1 MTTSSSNLAP
11 LSDLDRSPLTLVAPP
26 ETGPAPR
33 DTPAT
38 AVDAQPARRPRR
50 WLGRGRD
57 RVAGAPAPAA
67 DPDLVALR
75 DRLRSLYEHC
85 VADLGDGLQAMADG
99 DFTKEAAAVT
109 SPIATTP
116 TDPLTAELVEV
127 FDAMLG
133 RMQTAIGR
141 YEEVRAELRRTLGDR
156 SSLQALEQRM
166 HSLSDNCLVSL
177 GEGLGAMAEGDL
189 TREAVPVTEPIAV
202 QAGATPGVMADVF
215 NEMLARAQNGLTA
228 YNGTRE
234 RVAEMILDITRNS
247 DTVAR
252 SAAEM
257 ARTSQET
264 GAAIEQIATAMSE
277 VAVGSSRQ
285 VELVESVSEV
295 AGEATDLAATA
306 QTVAEEGV
314 GFTAEIAAIADQ
326 TNLLALNAAIEAAR
340 AGEQGRG
347 FAVVA
352 DEVRKL
358 AESAAATA
366 TQARA
371 AFTNLAASVD
381 NVAGCVT
388 RVQVATDEVASVAQ
402 EASAATEQVS
412 ASAEESSAST
422 EEVAATSEELAAT
435 AKALQG
441 LVGRFHVG

>member
-1 MTTSSSNLAP
+1 MTTISSH
-11 LSDLDRSPLTLVAPP
+11 
-26 ETGPAPR
+26 PAPQPEPTM
-33 DTPAT
+33 DP
-38 AVDAQPARRPRR
+38 QPARRPRR
-50 WLGRGRD
+50 WLGRGTGD
-57 RVAGAPAPAA
+57 HAEVPVPAA

-85 VADLGDGLQAMADG
+85 VADLGDGLQAMASG
-99 DFTKEAAAVT
+99 DFTKETAAVT
-109 SPIATTP
+109 SPIGSTP
-116 TDPLTAELVEV
+116 ADPLTAELVGL

-133 RMQTAIGR
+133 RMQDAIGR
-141 YEEVRAELRRTLGDR
+141 YEELRAELRRTLGDQ

-189 TREAVPVTEPIAV
+189 TREAVPVTEPIV
-202 QAGATPGVMADVF
+202 VREGDLSGVMADVF
-215 NEMLARAQNGLTA
+215 NQMLSRAQGGLAA
-228 YNGTRE
+228 YNSTRE
-234 RVAEMILDITRNS
+234 RVADMMVEITSNS
-247 DTVAR
+247 DHVAR

-257 ARTSQET
+257 ARTSQES

-285 VELVESVSEV
+285 VELVGSVSEV
-295 AGEATDLAATA
+295 AGEATGLAAKA
-306 QTVAEEGV
+306 QNVADEGV

-371 AFTNLAASVD
+371 AFTNLAESV
-381 NVAGCVT
+381 NEVAGCVT
-388 RVQVATDEVASVAQ
+388 RVQVATDEVSSVAQ

-422 EEVAATSEELAAT
+422 EEVAATSEELAST
-435 AKALQG
+435 AETLQG
-441 LVGRFHVG
+441 LVARFRVA